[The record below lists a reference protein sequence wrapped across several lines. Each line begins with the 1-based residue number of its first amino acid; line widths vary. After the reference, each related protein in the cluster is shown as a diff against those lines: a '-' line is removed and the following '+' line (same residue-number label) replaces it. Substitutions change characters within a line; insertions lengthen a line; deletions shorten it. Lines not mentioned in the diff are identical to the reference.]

1 MITPNKDLISY
12 SQVDRITS
20 WFSGLDQQKIDK
32 IPFQYARNFIS
43 KVYQSNMKFDTLM
56 KFRKELEEYLNTL

>member
-1 MITPNKDLISY
+1 MINKDLITY
-12 SQVDRITS
+12 AQADRIRY

-43 KVYQSNMKFDTLM
+43 KVYQSNMKFDTLI